1 MKQQEVFY
9 YRKPAQQSVF
19 PGAHPG
25 KIVGSGQ
32 LFKHHVPL
40 ILSPDLR
47 HIDLRASVLD
57 PFENFQIKVF
67 QQQSQLN
74 LFLLADLSAS
84 MNYQG
89 EQNKQQSLVECL
101 QSIAKSAYAHG
112 DRFGFVGCGRS
123 IDSGLVISPANQ
135 QQGRVTEL
143 AKRLKKTNYQGCA
156 ESFLQAANY
165 LPSKAALVFLLSDF
179 YMPTDIIQQQ
189 MQRLNQ
195 HTVVPLVLWDQQE
208 YNKLPQWGVVKFA
221 DMELRKTRTQFMRPA
236 LKQRIVN
243 AFKQRKQLLQHCFRS
258 FGCEP
263 LFFEN
268 GYRAELMTHYFLQ
281 HST

>member
-1 MKQQEVFY
+1 MTQQAIFY

-25 KIVGSGQ
+25 KIVGNGQ

-40 ILSPDLR
+40 VSSPDLR

-57 PFENFQIKVF
+57 PFENFQIKAF

-74 LFLLADLSAS
+74 LFLLADLSTS

-89 EQNKQQSLVECL
+89 EQNKPQVLIDCL
-101 QSIAKSAYAHG
+101 QSIAQSAYAHG
-112 DRFGFVGCGRS
+112 DRFGFVGCGKN
-123 IDSGLVISPANQ
+123 IETGLVISPANQ
-135 QQGRVTEL
+135 QQGRLAEL
-143 AKRLKKTNYQGCA
+143 TKQLKKIHYQGRT

-165 LPSKAALVFLLSDF
+165 LPSKASLVFLLSDF
-179 YMPTDIIQQQ
+179 NLPMSIIQQQ

-195 HTVVPLVLWDQQE
+195 HTVVPLVIWDQQE
-208 YNKLPQWGVVKFA
+208 YSHLPNWGVVKFA
-221 DMELRKTRTQFMRPA
+221 DMEQRKARTLFMRPT
-236 LKQRIVN
+236 LKQRIIQ
-243 AFKQRKQLLQHCFRS
+243 AFEQRKQQLQHCFRA

-263 LFFEN
+263 LFLEK
-268 GYRAELMTHYFLQ
+268 GYRAELMTNYFLQ
-281 HST
+281 HAA

>member
-1 MKQQEVFY
+1 MIFY
-9 YRKPAQQSVF
+9 YKKPAQQSVF

-40 ILSPDLR
+40 ISSPDLR

-57 PFENFQIKVF
+57 PFENFQIKAF

-89 EQNKQQSLVECL
+89 EQNKSQVLIDCL
-101 QSIAKSAYAHG
+101 QSIAQSAYAHG
-112 DRFGFVGCGRS
+112 DRFGFVGCGKK
-123 IDSGLVISPANQ
+123 IETELVISPANQ
-135 QQGRVTEL
+135 QQGRVVAL
-143 AKRLKKTNYQGCA
+143 AKWLQTSQYQGQA

-165 LPSKAALVFLLSDF
+165 LPSKASLVFLLSDF
-179 YMPTDIIQQQ
+179 NLPMEVIQQQ

-195 HTVVPLVLWDQQE
+195 HTVVPLVLWDSQE
-208 YNKLPQWGVVKFA
+208 YSQLPNWGVVKFA
-221 DMELRKTRTQFMRPA
+221 DMEQRKSRTLFMRPS
-236 LKQRIVN
+236 LKQRIIQ
-243 AFKQRKQLLQHCFRS
+243 AFDQRKQQLQQCFRA

-263 LFFEN
+263 LFLN
-268 GYRAELMTHYFLQ
+268 KGYRAELMTQYFLQ
-281 HST
+281 HAA